1 MKQKRCVLLL
11 IAMLIAAPVLSA
23 DQFYDGFKNPPNTAR
38 PFVRWRWNAEV
49 PTEREIIRQLDIL
62 KQAGFGGVEICPAE
76 DANAKMVKFA
86 ADTAKQ
92 RGMTVDLALG
102 SPLAAPS
109 LWTSE
114 QIQMITLGKKTLT
127 GPATCIADVN
137 YLVNAADETRR
148 LAPDPNRQ
156 LMFLWLIPQGLL
168 SFKMGEELSD
178 KVSPDGSIT
187 FDIPDGNHTLY
198 IGVWHENPT
207 QLTDTTR
214 RADGPVLNLLNKQA
228 VEKYL
233 NSISA
238 NLNPALGSKL
248 GDSIHT
254 ISCDDTELSGANWT
268 TDFAQQFSQR
278 RGYEL
283 IPYLP
288 LVLDDNLPKEN
299 TRFYDTIRRVRY
311 DFCATFAELFH
322 ERFAQTFYEWCRG
335 NNVLSRLQTG
345 YIDMLDGS
353 MLTDI
358 PRGDAWLVPG
368 EQPFEPNRATEILCR
383 VSTKIA
389 SSAAHLTN
397 KSIVNCESM
406 TPAVFASPAPA
417 SPGASRGGGQKRSS
431 GGDFRQ
437 TLESLKA
444 SDDLTFISGVNH
456 SILDGYSYLP
466 ANAPFPGWTR
476 AAACLSERNPW
487 WPYFRNWTDR
497 NARLSCLFQSSRR
510 QARIAILCPTADLWS
525 DCGLSPR
532 FVDYIWYLFP
542 LWQALNH
549 NGYTADYL
557 GEKILPQ
564 TTFEDGKLHF
574 GTLVYDAVIVPDA
587 FSIEFPAAKAL
598 RFFAQAGGKI
608 AFIGEP
614 PQTAPGFKDLVL
626 RGVPVQ
632 LTMDHVFENDPNR
645 VASFPA
651 PDKEKDNLT
660 SWTFDLMNKISV
672 PPTVKISPTSDNLLF
687 VHYVAD
693 DRDIFFFTNT
703 NRTAPVSL
711 RAQFDTADKTP
722 SLWDPETGNRSIFP
736 YGDKK
741 NELDIRLAP
750 LESLLVVFD
759 PNTKGKPGKP
769 APAIDFNDALEITT
783 PFKADFAHRVTGEKF
798 TREIDKL
805 IDLAQTQDPLLNTF
819 AGTIV
824 YRTEF
829 NTADKKRTM
838 LDLGKVYDISEVKLN
853 GKSLGTRWYGRHI
866 YDATG
871 TLKKGKNVLEVKVT
885 TTLANYVRSLKDDPN
900 AIPSKP
906 APAGLVGP
914 VRLLKAQ

>member
-1 MKQKRCVLLL
+1 METTMKRNRCVLLL
-11 IAMLIAAPVLSA
+11 IALLISAPVLSA
-23 DQFYDGFKNPPNTAR
+23 DQLYDGFKNPPNTTR
-38 PFVRWRWNAEV
+38 PFVRWDWSAKS
-49 PTEREIIRQLDIL
+49 PTEKEIIRQLDIL
-62 KQAGFGGVEICPAE
+62 KQAGFGGVEIYPAE
-76 DANAKMVKFA
+76 DANAKMLKFA
-86 ADTAKQ
+86 ADAAKQ
-92 RGMTVDLALG
+92 RGLLVDLALG
-102 SPLAAPS
+102 SPLAAPF
-109 LWTSE
+109 LWSSE
-114 QIQMITLGKKTLT
+114 QTQMITLGKKTLT
-127 GPATCIADVN
+127 GPATCIADANDLINV
-137 YLVNAADETRR
+137 ADETRH
-148 LAPDPNRQ
+148 LTPDPNRQ

-187 FDIPDGNHTLY
+187 FDIPDGNHLLY

-207 QLTDTTR
+207 QLTDTSR

-238 NLNPALGSKL
+238 NLTPVFGAKL
-248 GDSIHT
+248 GDSIHA
-254 ISCDDTELSGANWT
+254 ISCDATELSGCNWT
-268 TDFAQQFSQR
+268 TDFAQQFSQL

-288 LVLDDNLPKEN
+288 LVLDYNLPKEN
-299 TRFYDTIRRVRY
+299 TRLYDTIRRVRY

-322 ERFAQTFYEWCRG
+322 ERFAQTFHQWCHENG
-335 NNVLSRLQTG
+335 VLSRLQTG

-358 PRGDAWLVPG
+358 PSGDAWLVPA
-368 EQPFEPNRATEILCR
+368 EQPFEPNLATEILCR
-383 VSTKIA
+383 VTTKIA
-389 SSAAHLTN
+389 SSAAHLTG
-397 KSIVNCESM
+397 KSNVNCESI
-406 TPAVFASPAPA
+406 T
-417 SPGASRGGGQKRSS
+417 
-431 GGDFRQ
+431 GDFHQ
-437 TLESLKA
+437 TLESLKT

-456 SILDGYSYLP
+456 SVLDGYIYSP
-466 ANAPFPGWTR
+466 ANTPFPAWAR
-476 AAACLSERNPW
+476 AACLSERNPW

-497 NARLSCLFQSSRR
+497 NARLSCLFQNSRR

-532 FVDYIWYLFP
+532 FVDYFWYLFP

-549 NGYTADYL
+549 NGYTADYI

-598 RFFAQAGGKI
+598 RFFAKAGGKI

-632 LTMDHVFENDPNR
+632 LTMDHTFENDPNR

-660 SWTFDLMNKISV
+660 SWIFDLMNKINV
-672 PPTVKISPTSDNLLF
+672 PPTVKISPPSDNLLF
-687 VHYVAD
+687 VHYLSD
-693 DRDIFFFTNT
+693 NRDIFFFTNT
-703 NRTAPVSL
+703 NRTAPVSFH
-711 RAQFDTADKTP
+711 AQFDTADKIP
-722 SLWDPETGNRSIFP
+722 SLWAPETGARSIFP

-769 APAIDFNDALEITT
+769 APAIDFNDAFEITT
-783 PFKADFAHRVTGEKF
+783 PFKADFTHCVTGEKF
-798 TREIDKL
+798 TRQIDKL
-805 IDLAQTQDPLLNTF
+805 IDLAQTRDPLLNTF

-829 NTADKKRTM
+829 NAADKKRTI
-838 LDLGKVYDISEVKLN
+838 LDLGRVYDISEVKLN
-853 GKSLGTRWYGRHI
+853 GKSLGTRWYGQHI

-871 TLKKGKNVLEVKVT
+871 VLKKGKNALEVKVT
-885 TTLANYVRSLKDDPN
+885 TTLANYVRSLKDNPN
-900 AIPSKP
+900 AIASKP